1 MSVLRRCWPGMHPTF
16 VCFIFAVFCVS
27 VLVTKAL
34 RLSQNAHS
42 FNVVAYFIYLPVLLV
57 PDLLLICA
65 EWLLLRRKNGI
76 LLSVLGITAA
86 CLISATTLFAAT
98 SQLSFWWQ
106 TGGDIE
112 WADAAAFALHDEGRK
127 VLMSGSSTALAIGSA
142 IAVVAWIT
150 KGLLSRFIS
159 AFVAGVEARI
169 FACTFNRLAT
179 LYQLLRWAAVKFGL
193 TKPVKGGGDEHSLLP
208 MREMYHNDSD
218 SDLDDDAS
226 SDRTLTVG
234 DGNLPPEH
242 PTTRRRVVSYFVA
255 GAFMLVFMTSAL
267 IFDPDRPYGRVLTT
281 LPLPLLDVFKSKTI
295 NCDGS
300 TWPLPDLVDKSL
312 WERPNGDYKGWAP
325 AGADNRFIRKYR
337 ERKPDWLPASLPS
350 GFGRWDPEERRKGME
365 AANSAPSET
374 EAEVPASISAPARDH
389 RCPEPVIEDPF
400 YNPVNDPMKI
410 SNLDSDILQP
420 LQKALQGVKIRH
432 VALIQMESMR
442 EELFPLQH
450 GSDFHKLLMKSH
462 EEGDLDEANA
472 RFANMTIN
480 TERLTGKLGNFQTVA
495 GDALTGVSPEWND
508 KTDEGFGG
516 INIVGAHTTSSVST
530 KSTAAIHCGLWPMP
544 VDMFEES
551 QLPNYQP
558 CLPQLLEL
566 FNRMKGNSS
575 NKDFRDYQWY
585 PAFFQSVTDGYDRQ
599 DQFDDRIGFKYIVTK
614 KRLKSDSFSNPDL
627 EEINYFGYPE
637 TALKDYIRDYVTNAT
652 ANNKRMFLS
661 HFTST
666 THHPWATPK
675 GFDTLDYMGAA
686 HGGLTDF
693 HKDMN
698 KYLNTIRWTDAWLG
712 NLMKILDETGV
723 ANETL
728 VVFVGDHGQA
738 FKEDH
743 KKTGTYEN
751 GHISNFRVPI
761 TFRHP
766 KIPRVQ
772 HHVNS
777 TSISILPTI
786 LDLLINTDSLSDKDR
801 SAASDLIQDYEGQS
815 LIRPYKVTHRGRR
828 SWNFGVVNPGGRILT
843 VTSADAPWRLV
854 MPLDGKT
861 EYKFT
866 DLARDPMELHRRE
879 KWSIKGLVSDVR
891 RHHGE
896 DAAAWLTEANSV
908 AQWWGAER
916 KRLWQYE
923 ESE

>member
-1 MSVLRRCWPGMHPTF
+1 MHPTF

-27 VLVTKAL
+27 VLSTKAL

-42 FNVVAYFIYLPVLLV
+42 FNIVLFVIYLPVLFL

-76 LLSVLGITAA
+76 LLSVLGVTTA

-127 VLMSGSSTALAIGSA
+127 VLMSGSGTAMAIGSA
-142 IAVVAWIT
+142 IVVVAWIT
-150 KGLLSRFIS
+150 KGVLSRFIS
-159 AFVAGVEARI
+159 AFVASVEARI
-169 FACTFNRLAT
+169 FA
-179 LYQLLRWAAVKFGL
+179 LLRWAAVKVGL
-193 TKPVKGGGDEHSLLP
+193 TKPVKGGVDQNSLLP
-208 MREMYHNDSD
+208 MQEIYSNDSD

-226 SDRTLTVG
+226 SDRTLPVG
-234 DGNLPPEH
+234 DGRPPSERR
-242 PTTRRRVVSYFVA
+242 PTRRRIVTLFLA
-255 GAFMLVFMTSAL
+255 GTAMLVFSASAL
-267 IFDPDRPYGRVLTT
+267 ILDTDGPYGRVLTT
-281 LPLPLLDVFKSKTI
+281 LPLPLLDIFRGKTI
-295 NCDGS
+295 SCDGS
-300 TWPLPDLVDKSL
+300 TWPLPDLVDKAL
-312 WERPNGDYKGWAP
+312 WETPKGNFKGWAP
-325 AGADNRFIRKYR
+325 AGVDNRFIRQYR
-337 ERKPDWLPASLPS
+337 EREPDWVPATLPS
-350 GFGRWDPEERRKGME
+350 GFERWDPEERERAREE
-365 AANSAPSET
+365 AHSDPST
-374 EAEVPASISAPARDH
+374 TATGLPASIPTPARD
-389 RCPEPVIEDPF
+389 RCPDPAIEDPF

-410 SNLDSDILQP
+410 SNLDMDLLQP
-420 LQKALQGVKIRH
+420 LQRALEGVKIRH
-432 VALIQMESMR
+432 IALIQMESMR
-442 EELFPLQH
+442 EELFPLQY

-462 EEGDLDEANA
+462 EESELDEANA
-472 RFANMTIN
+472 RFANLTVN
-480 TERLTGKLGNFQTVA
+480 TERLTGKSGNFQNVA
-495 GDALTGVSPEWND
+495 GDPLAGISQEWHGMT
-508 KTDEGFGG
+508 KPGYGG

-575 NKDFRDYQWY
+575 SKDFREHQWY

-614 KRLKSDSFSNPDL
+614 KRLKSDSYRNPDL

-637 TALKDYIRDYVTNAT
+637 TALKSYMRNYITNAT
-652 ANNKRMFLS
+652 AHNQRMFLS

-675 GFDTLDYMGAA
+675 DFETLEYMGSA
-686 HGGLTDF
+686 HGGLADA

-712 NLMKILDETGV
+712 DLMSLLEETGV

-772 HHVNS
+772 HRVNS

-786 LDLLINTDSLSDKDR
+786 LDLLINTRSLNDNDR
-801 SAASDLIQDYEGQS
+801 VAASDLIQDYEGQS
-815 LIRPYKVTHRGRR
+815 LIRPYKPTYRGRR
-828 SWNFGVVNPGGRILT
+828 AWNFGVVNPGGKMLT
-843 VTSADAPWRLV
+843 MTSADAPWRVV
-854 MPLDGKT
+854 MPLDGKS
-861 EYKFT
+861 EFIFT
-866 DLARDPMELHRRE
+866 DLARDPQELHRRS
-879 KWSIKGLVSDVR
+879 KWSIKSLVSDVR
-891 RHHGE
+891 RNHGE
-896 DAAAWLTEANSV
+896 DAAAWLTEANQV

-916 KRLWQYE
+916 KRLWQYDE
-923 ESE
+923 SAESEE